1 MSFIEEQR
9 KNIIA
14 ENNTAQSDFLDL
26 LDHLNPQVSDIIVRE
41 PLSGDLDFTVLK
53 ECNFTNITSLQFA
66 SGNLTSLK
74 NIPDGI
80 TKIICQ
86 DNLLIDLVDL
96 PASLVELNVSGNG
109 LKHIDWSKEMNAI
122 KDVNV
127 SRNQFS
133 TLSELPASLETL
145 KCENNILKL
154 LNLEGIEN
162 LKVLHCSNNPLLVI
176 EHFPDT
182 ISDLRMENNPLTEIQ
197 RLKEREG
204 LEYKDIDGKGEEE
217 DDGETRAD
225 YAESLNTYFELK
237 TEYNNNVYDMKKSV
251 FKKAKSKKAAR
262 LMMAE
267 LKPKCINCNRPV
279 GSIFNNDGRTYLARC
294 GDPKHPCNLDIRIY
308 AGEFS
313 QIDNLLDIVMN
324 EIEENKENIIKQKLD
339 TLFNYISERDAI
351 SLFKKRLD
359 EFTETNAF
367 LKELKDEYVSIF
379 FNEDKKEKIQKKIEA
394 VSRIQERFNDLIVKY
409 NATDNSELLKDA
421 MVIYVDEIKPEMENL
436 RLMKYE
442 TMEVYKAKDNKTY
455 NLFQRDYR
463 LDKLDFTFG
472 AYPKV
477 LKFRS
482 KK

>member
-26 LDHLNPQVSDIIVRE
+26 LDHLNPQISDIIVRE
-41 PLSGDLDFTVLK
+41 HLSGDLDFTVLK

-66 SGNLTSLK
+66 AGNLTSLK

-86 DNLLIDLVDL
+86 DNLLIDLADL
-96 PASLVELNVSGNG
+96 PDSLVELNVSGNG
-109 LKHIDWSKEMNAI
+109 LKHIEWSKNINAL
-122 KDVNV
+122 KELNV

-133 TLSELPASLETL
+133 TISELPTSLETL

-182 ISDLRMENNPLTEIQ
+182 ISDLRMENNPLTEIH
-197 RLKEREG
+197 RLNEREG
-204 LEYKDIDGKGEEE
+204 EGHGNKDDE
-217 DDGETRAD
+217 DDGEIRAD

-279 GSIFNNDGRTYLARC
+279 GSIFNNDGRTYIARC

-313 QIDNLLDIVMN
+313 QIDYLLDVFMN
-324 EIEENKENIIKQKLD
+324 EIEDNKENIIKQKLD
-339 TLFNYISERDAI
+339 TLFNYISEHNAI
-351 SLFKKRLD
+351 SIFKKRLD

-379 FNEDKKEKIQKKIEA
+379 FNEDKKEKIQKKIESI
-394 VSRIQERFNDLIVKY
+394 SRVQERFNDLIVKY
-409 NATDNSELLKDA
+409 KATDNRELLQDA

-436 RLMKYE
+436 RLMKHE
-442 TMEVYKAKDNKTY
+442 TMEVYKAKDNMTY
-455 NLFQRDYR
+455 HLFQRDYR

>member
-122 KDVNV
+122 KEVNV

-154 LNLEGIEN
+154 LN
-162 LKVLHCSNNPLLVI
+162 
-176 EHFPDT
+176 
-182 ISDLRMENNPLTEIQ
+182 
-197 RLKEREG
+197 
-204 LEYKDIDGKGEEE
+204 
-217 DDGETRAD
+217 
-225 YAESLNTYFELK
+225 
-237 TEYNNNVYDMKKSV
+237 
-251 FKKAKSKKAAR
+251 
-262 LMMAE
+262 
-267 LKPKCINCNRPV
+267 
-279 GSIFNNDGRTYLARC
+279 
-294 GDPKHPCNLDIRIY
+294 
-308 AGEFS
+308 
-313 QIDNLLDIVMN
+313 
-324 EIEENKENIIKQKLD
+324 
-339 TLFNYISERDAI
+339 
-351 SLFKKRLD
+351 
-359 EFTETNAF
+359 
-367 LKELKDEYVSIF
+367 
-379 FNEDKKEKIQKKIEA
+379 
-394 VSRIQERFNDLIVKY
+394 
-409 NATDNSELLKDA
+409 
-421 MVIYVDEIKPEMENL
+421 
-436 RLMKYE
+436 
-442 TMEVYKAKDNKTY
+442 
-455 NLFQRDYR
+455 
-463 LDKLDFTFG
+463 
-472 AYPKV
+472 
-477 LKFRS
+477 
-482 KK
+482 